1 MKISV
6 LGLGKLGYPMAEF
19 LSSSNLSIN
28 CYDKDEKLLLKLKKG
43 LFNSEF
49 EYGLENLRNNGNHL
63 NFFLDIETTIEGT
76 DICFITVPTPS
87 NEDGS
92 FSNDYILDCLS
103 EISKY
108 LISRSK
114 SKIKSEPFII
124 NINST
129 VSPNTFSEILIP
141 FLERK
146 GLINNKDFSFIYNPY
161 FVALG
166 DIISDLKHPDIIL
179 VGCENHV
186 AKKNIKYIYD
196 RIYNN
201 PNISFMSIDEAELI
215 KLLVNTYLTL
225 KISYSNMVKEISK
238 ANDNVDI
245 SKILSVIGLDSRIG
259 NKFLKPGGPFSGPCL
274 PRDNYSLMN
283 YYKKNNISNYLSE
296 AILKTNK
303 NSIDLIK
310 KDLNEFKNKGF
321 ESIIFAGIGYKSHT
335 PSLEETF
342 ILELIEYS
350 KKINLKVYYYDEYI
364 LSKIEGAKRISK
376 EDLNKHGNLIFLPSV
391 DTKFKYLENFKGFVY
406 DMWYQLNGQIS

>member
-1 MKISV
+1 M
-6 LGLGKLGYPMAEF
+6 
-19 LSSSNLSIN
+19 
-28 CYDKDEKLLLKLKKG
+28 
-43 LFNSEF
+43 
-49 EYGLENLRNNGNHL
+49 
-63 NFFLDIETTIEGT
+63 
-76 DICFITVPTPS
+76 
-87 NEDGS
+87 
-92 FSNDYILDCLS
+92 S

-179 VGCENHV
+179 VGCENHA

-335 PSLEETF
+335 PSLEET
-342 ILELIEYS
+342 LY
-350 KKINLKVYYYDEYI
+350 
-364 LSKIEGAKRISK
+364 
-376 EDLNKHGNLIFLPSV
+376 
-391 DTKFKYLENFKGFVY
+391 
-406 DMWYQLNGQIS
+406 